1 MIEKIKLINH
11 SSLHMKFG
19 DGVNILTDPWYSG
32 LAFDGGWSLLYENN
46 EEFIE
51 NLLNEINYIYIT
63 HEHPD
68 HFSIPFFK
76 KYSEILKKNKIKI
89 IFQKTLD
96 KRVEEFLMKKFDL
109 ELIILESYKTVEINN
124 KKITLV
130 SCGAIDSSL
139 IVETENCYHINLNDC
154 DFVDAEL
161 KRIKKFLINKK
172 KIIIYL
178 QFSYA
183 AFRSDDEWMK
193 KAADFK
199 LVNLSNV
206 YKIFQADLIIP
217 FASFVYFSNSENF
230 RLNKYMNNVETT
242 SYYLEGNNIKSCI
255 LNPELEEIDIQTL
268 LNDNSKR
275 LEATKES
282 INFWDKRFK
291 NIKPKDEVN
300 KIYEISDELKRSF
313 LNRIREA
320 NSIFLLFFIRFLS
333 FKYFFGDIVIHLKD
347 TNETFILNFFKITK
361 ISGLTKSQ
369 IDIEM
374 LSRRFFFLIK
384 FPYGIDTLSSNGCL
398 FENKKNSFEKMI
410 RSIGFVSLNQTN
422 NGITL
427 KSIFSR
433 NILNKILSIFVR
445 LKLKNS

>member
-1 MIEKIKLINH
+1 M
-11 SSLHMKFG
+11 
-19 DGVNILTDPWYSG
+19 
-32 LAFDGGWSLLYENN
+32 
-46 EEFIE
+46 
-51 NLLNEINYIYIT
+51 
-63 HEHPD
+63 
-68 HFSIPFFK
+68 
-76 KYSEILKKNKIKI
+76 
-89 IFQKTLD
+89 
-96 KRVEEFLMKKFDL
+96 
-109 ELIILESYKTVEINN
+109 
-124 KKITLV
+124 V

-154 DFVDAEL
+154 DFIDTEL

-242 SYYLEGNNIKSCI
+242 SKYLESNNIKNCI
-255 LNPELEEIDIQTL
+255 LNPDLNEIDILTL

-275 LEATKES
+275 LEITKKS
-282 INFWDKRFK
+282 INFWDKKFK
-291 NIKPKDEVN
+291 NIKPKDELN
-300 KIYEISDELKRSF
+300 EIYEITEELKKTF
-313 LNRIREA
+313 LSRIKKA
-320 NSIFLLFFIRFLS
+320 NSILLLFLIRILS
-333 FKYFFGDIVIHLKD
+333 LKYFFGDVIIHLKD
-347 TNETFILNFFKITK
+347 TNETYILNFFKITK
-361 ISGLTKSQ
+361 INEVPKSK

-398 FENKKNSFEKMI
+398 FEKKKNSFEKMI
-410 RSIGFVSLNQTN
+410 RSIGFISLNQTN

-433 NILNKILSIFVR
+433 NILNKILSIFIR

>member
-51 NLLNEINYIYIT
+51 HLLNDVNYIYIT

-76 KYSEILKKNKIKI
+76 KYSELIKKNKIKI

-96 KRVEEFLMKKFDL
+96 KRVEEFLIKKFNL
-109 ELIILESYKTVEINN
+109 ELIILESYKTVNINN
-124 KKITLV
+124 RKITLV

-154 DFVDAEL
+154 DFIDTEL

-242 SYYLEGNNIKSCI
+242 SKYLESNNIKNCI
-255 LNPELEEIDIQTL
+255 LNPDLNEIDILTL

-275 LEATKES
+275 LEITKKS
-282 INFWDKRFK
+282 INFWDKKFK
-291 NIKPKDEVN
+291 NIKPKDELN
-300 KIYEISDELKRSF
+300 EIYEITEELKKTF
-313 LNRIREA
+313 LSRIKKA
-320 NSIFLLFFIRFLS
+320 NSILLLFLIRILS
-333 FKYFFGDIVIHLKD
+333 LKYFFGDVIIHLKD
-347 TNETFILNFFKITK
+347 TNETYILNFFKITK
-361 ISGLTKSQ
+361 INEVAKSK

-398 FENKKNSFEKMI
+398 FEKKKNSFEKMI
-410 RSIGFVSLNQTN
+410 RSIGFISLNQTN

-433 NILNKILSIFVR
+433 NILNKILSIFIR

>member
-46 EEFIE
+46 EKFIE
-51 NLLNEINYIYIT
+51 HLLNDVNYIYIT

-76 KYSEILKKNKIKI
+76 KYSELIKKNKIKI

-96 KRVEEFLMKKFDL
+96 KRVEEFLIKKFNL
-109 ELIILESYKTVEINN
+109 ELIILESYKTVNINN
-124 KKITLV
+124 RKITLV

-154 DFVDAEL
+154 DFIDTEL

-242 SYYLEGNNIKSCI
+242 SKYLESNNIKNCI
-255 LNPELEEIDIQTL
+255 LN
-268 LNDNSKR
+268 
-275 LEATKES
+275 
-282 INFWDKRFK
+282 
-291 NIKPKDEVN
+291 
-300 KIYEISDELKRSF
+300 
-313 LNRIREA
+313 
-320 NSIFLLFFIRFLS
+320 
-333 FKYFFGDIVIHLKD
+333 
-347 TNETFILNFFKITK
+347 
-361 ISGLTKSQ
+361 
-369 IDIEM
+369 
-374 LSRRFFFLIK
+374 LI
-384 FPYGIDTLSSNGCL
+384 
-398 FENKKNSFEKMI
+398 
-410 RSIGFVSLNQTN
+410 
-422 NGITL
+422 
-427 KSIFSR
+427 
-433 NILNKILSIFVR
+433 
-445 LKLKNS
+445 